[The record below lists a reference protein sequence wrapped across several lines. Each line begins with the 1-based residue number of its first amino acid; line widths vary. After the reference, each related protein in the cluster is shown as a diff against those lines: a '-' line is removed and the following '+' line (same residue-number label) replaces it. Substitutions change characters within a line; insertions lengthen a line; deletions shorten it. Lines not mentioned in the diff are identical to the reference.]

1 LTLFET
7 IVNSSWFEK
16 SAIIL
21 FLNKMDL
28 FVAKLPSEPIER
40 HVHGFPADRGLEPEY
55 ASKWLRQRFLDLN
68 HNVSLALYATLCC

>member
-1 LTLFET
+1 
-7 IVNSSWFEK
+7 
-16 SAIIL
+16 
-21 FLNKMDL
+21 MDL